1 MSVYK
6 FRITFEDYDDISR
19 DIEIKSTQNFEELHN
34 AIQKAIGFDA
44 SKPAS
49 FFMSDDYWK
58 KGTEITLSAEDG
70 RKVALM
76 GKSKLCNFIVDPH
89 QKIYYIFD
97 PEAPWSFYI
106 ELIKILKD
114 EGVEY
119 PRCVKTVGEAPKQK
133 GVSNLGKAST
143 EFDFLDV
150 AVLDDEEEHL
160 EGEEGKPTDEEH
172 SEEEMEEE
180 MDDIGHEEHGDEI

>member
-76 GKSKLCNFIVDPH
+76 WKSKLCNFIVDPH

-97 PEAPWSFYI
+97 PEAPWSF
-106 ELIKILKD
+106 
-114 EGVEY
+114 
-119 PRCVKTVGEAPKQK
+119 
-133 GVSNLGKAST
+133 
-143 EFDFLDV
+143 
-150 AVLDDEEEHL
+150 
-160 EGEEGKPTDEEH
+160 
-172 SEEEMEEE
+172 
-180 MDDIGHEEHGDEI
+180 